1 MLRVLSPYCL
11 WSEVSLSQ
19 ESSQADDTD
28 PAATCSALRLTTKPS
43 VRPPPRGWEVGGLP
57 EGSLPGAPCEACRKQ
72 DRNRLQLRAHSE

>member
-28 PAATCSALRLTTKPS
+28 PAGTSSALRLKPKPS
-43 VRPPPRGWEVGGLP
+43 VRPSVAGEVGGLP
-57 EGSLPGAPCEACRKQ
+57 DGSLPGAPREACRKQ